1 MATQSMTHPALYG
14 LSLVAILAVSGA
26 QAAQPAHTTFSVDV
40 AADCNRYIE
49 DTSLPSMG
57 ATFIQEGVIYRPGTL
72 ATHCA
77 GGNGCGLNP
86 DGTPEFP
93 EAVIG
98 KWRCWGSF
106 VGRVGASTGGP
117 PSYST
122 QVYEFSIATADGD
135 LLEPGEHAL
144 VSHGPEWVSLEV
156 PFERAIAGGYGHF
169 KNADG
174 VVAQTTV
181 GFNQTQCENYTFDF
195 KLRTQTRSW
204 R

>member
-1 MATQSMTHPALYG
+1 MSAKMTHPALCG
-14 LSLVAILAVSGA
+14 LSLFAILAVTGA
-26 QAAQPAHTTFSVDV
+26 PAAKTAPSSFSVDV

-49 DTSLPSMG
+49 NTSQPGMG
-57 ATFIQEGVIYRPGTL
+57 ATFLQEGVIYRPGTL
-72 ATHCA
+72 ATHCP
-77 GGNGCGLNP
+77 GGNGCGLKS

-98 KWRCWGSF
+98 QWRCWGSF
-106 VGRVGASTGGP
+106 VGHTGVSSDSP

-122 QVYEFSIATADGD
+122 QVYEFSVATPGGN

>member
-1 MATQSMTHPALYG
+1 MLPRSTHRALYG
-14 LSLVAILAVSGA
+14 LALVAILAATGA
-26 QAAQPAHTTFSVDV
+26 RAAELAQPTFSIDV
-40 AADCNRYIE
+40 VADCNRYIE
-49 DTSLPSMG
+49 DASRPAMG
-57 ATFIQEGVIYRPGTL
+57 AYFIQEGVIYRAGTL
-72 ATHCA
+72 AAHCP
-77 GGNGCGLNP
+77 GGNGCGLKP

-98 KWRCWGSF
+98 KWRCWGSS
-106 VGRVGASTGGP
+106 VGHAVAAAGGP

-122 QVYEFSIATADGD
+122 ADGG
-135 LLEPGEHAL
+135 EPGEHAL
-144 VSHGPEWVSLEV
+144 VSHGPEWVNLEV
-156 PFERAIAGGYGHF
+156 PFERAIAGGSGRF

-174 VVAQTTV
+174 EVAQTRI